1 MPRQGRVTD
10 VVSGVPDVHSAA
22 LLTLIDRLSEISVR
36 GLSEMYEPRSLSF
49 PRTLREG
56 AAKRG
61 LVAEGMSV
69 RYAAI
74 AALGLSRLGEHARRT
89 VLAGRDVG
97 DLVPGI
103 LGLALAGR
111 DPGAMALSVW
121 AAVEVASATGPDVEL
136 AQPDRL
142 ARALD
147 RLSGHVRTA
156 TTASTVE
163 HAWTL
168 VALLGAARSGEATE
182 LAGGEDQLAEATHRA
197 ARLLLAAQGP
207 SGLFPHVLPADRLGR
222 FRSHVGCF
230 ADQAYAVQ
238 ALARYA
244 TATGDVAALQ
254 AAAGCADRLV
264 ARQGPHGQWWWHYD
278 WRYGTVVER
287 YPVYS
292 VHQHALAPMALME
305 LREAGGPD
313 HRPAVA
319 AGLRWLVER
328 PESNA
333 ELIADELGVVWRK
346 VGRHEPRKMVR
357 KLRSAA
363 SARDPERQ
371 VRWLDMLC
379 PPGAVDR
386 ECRPFELG
394 WLLYAWEP
402 SRAEPAI
409 DEPAHVVLRQ
419 RSVQTAGE
427 RA

>member
-1 MPRQGRVTD
+1 MPRQGRVAD
-10 VVSGVPDVHSAA
+10 VVSGVTDVHSVA
-22 LLTLIDRLSEISVR
+22 LPTLLDRLSEISVR

-61 LVAEGMSV
+61 LVAQGMSV

-74 AALGLSRLGEHARRT
+74 AALGLSRLAEPARRG

-111 DPGAMALSVW
+111 DPGATALSVW
-121 AAVEVASATGPDVEL
+121 AAVEVAAATGPDVTL
-136 AQPDRL
+136 SQPERL
-142 ARALD
+142 TRPID
-147 RLSGHVRTA
+147 KLSGNVRPA
-156 TTASTVE
+156 STASTVE

-168 VALLGAARSGEATE
+168 VALLAAARSGEATE
-182 LAGGEDQLAEATHRA
+182 LAGGADQLADATDRA
-197 ARLLLAAQGP
+197 AHLLLAAQGS
-207 SGLFPHVLPADRLGR
+207 SGLFPHVLPADQLGR

-230 ADQAYAVQ
+230 ADQAYAIQ

-244 TATGDVAALQ
+244 TATGDRAALD
-254 AAAGCADRLV
+254 AAARCADRLV
-264 ARQGPHGQWWWHYD
+264 ALQGGHGQWWWHYD

-292 VHQHALAPMALME
+292 VHQHAMAPMALME

-333 ELIADELGVVWRK
+333 DLIAAGLGGGGAK
-346 VGRHEPRKMVR
+346 
-357 KLRSAA
+357 AA
-363 SARDPERQ
+363 RPDPAKRGANRARGG
-371 VRWLDMLC
+371 
-379 PPGAVDR
+379 PPGAPARPGGGPAGPAPPGRGAR
-386 ECRPFELG
+386 EGP
-394 WLLYAWEP
+394 
-402 SRAEPAI
+402 
-409 DEPAHVVLRQ
+409 
-419 RSVQTAGE
+419 
-427 RA
+427 